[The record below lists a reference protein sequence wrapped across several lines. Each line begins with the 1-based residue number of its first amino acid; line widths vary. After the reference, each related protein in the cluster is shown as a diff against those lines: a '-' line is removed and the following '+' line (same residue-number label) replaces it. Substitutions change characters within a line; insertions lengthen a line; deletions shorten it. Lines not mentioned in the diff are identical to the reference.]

1 MHHTMISQEMKDCIR
16 VCLDCGDSCLQTVT
30 HCLSKGG
37 RHAEIKH
44 VRLLLDCA
52 AICETS
58 AGFMSRGSSRH
69 DELCGMCAAICRD
82 SAESCRS
89 FDDDDMRRC
98 AEICERCASS
108 CDAMSSGVG
117 TRRATAQQT
126 TVAEDSR
133 GVRSQPFI

>member
-37 RHAEIKH
+37 KHAEIEP

-69 DELCGMCAAICRD
+69 
-82 SAESCRS
+82 
-89 FDDDDMRRC
+89 
-98 AEICERCASS
+98 
-108 CDAMSSGVG
+108 
-117 TRRATAQQT
+117 
-126 TVAEDSR
+126 
-133 GVRSQPFI
+133 